1 MQSIGIDL
9 LPTSTSLDKWE
20 IPREDVVVNRKLGEG
35 AFGTVY
41 GGEANLGDKGWVYLI
56 TKVKIRLLSKKIPLQ
71 VAVAVKTL
79 KLGSNTEVKLD
90 FLSEAE
96 VMKRLD
102 HQNIVKLLGVC
113 TKNEPVYTIMEFM
126 LYGKRFANHH

>member
-41 GGEANLGDKGWVYLI
+41 GGEANLGDKGWVSFHEHVTLFYFN
-56 TKVKIRLLSKKIPLQ
+56 TLS
-71 VAVAVKTL
+71 
-79 KLGSNTEVKLD
+79 
-90 FLSEAE
+90 
-96 VMKRLD
+96 
-102 HQNIVKLLGVC
+102 
-113 TKNEPVYTIMEFM
+113 
-126 LYGKRFANHH
+126 

>member
-41 GGEANLGDKGWVYLI
+41 GGEANLGDKGWVSFHRHVIAL
-56 TKVKIRLLSKKIPLQ
+56 
-71 VAVAVKTL
+71 VAAR
-79 KLGSNTEVKLD
+79 
-90 FLSEAE
+90 A
-96 VMKRLD
+96 
-102 HQNIVKLLGVC
+102 
-113 TKNEPVYTIMEFM
+113 
-126 LYGKRFANHH
+126 